1 MTQNSTQPMAE
12 KVLATLV
19 IKPIVFLVRNA
30 KGLQL
35 GEVTLDDETTMLY
48 LQSGQKDK
56 NIIRQ
61 HLTDGASNHFN
72 VPCFLSE
79 VL

>member
-1 MTQNSTQPMAE
+1 MAE

-19 IKPIVFLVRNA
+19 IKPKVFLVRNA

-61 HLTDGASNHFN
+61 HLTEGAKNHFN
-72 VPCFLSE
+72 VPCYLSE